1 MKNCITN
8 GACLVNGRATC
19 LVPAGFLKTLVFL
32 SVVLIVLAATGGCAE
47 IASPRR
53 DQPISQF
60 SVYFNNDDL
69 AGNTMKCD
77 AVFPVP
83 RPSMSTTYGAAAAL
97 EALFTGPTPAER
109 SQGYRSF
116 FSVRTAGLLK
126 RLKIKDGVAYIDL
139 HDKRQELTGATSS
152 C

>member
-1 MKNCITN
+1 
-8 GACLVNGRATC
+8 
-19 LVPAGFLKTLVFL
+19 
-32 SVVLIVLAATGGCAE
+32 
-47 IASPRR
+47 
-53 DQPISQF
+53 
-60 SVYFNNDDL
+60 
-69 AGNTMKCD
+69 MKCD